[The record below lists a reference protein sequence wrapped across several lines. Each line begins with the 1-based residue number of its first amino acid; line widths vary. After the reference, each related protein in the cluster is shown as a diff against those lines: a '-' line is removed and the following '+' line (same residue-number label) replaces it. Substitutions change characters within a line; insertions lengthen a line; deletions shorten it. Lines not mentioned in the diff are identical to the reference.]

1 MDNRPRTETRGV
13 EITVGCD
20 GGELRGRDDRALQ
33 AAIDYVDR
41 LGGGTVI
48 VLAGRYDMS
57 NSLFLRAGITL
68 CGEGDDTVL
77 YKCPGHGQALVRDSD
92 WYEASVE
99 VGDGQGYRP
108 GSGVML
114 RSYQDESDW
123 LRDVVRAT
131 VTRVEGQVLT
141 LSKRLRENMWLE
153 HRASAAPLFPLI
165 TAEEETHDVTIRDI
179 TLDGNRDENEEINGN
194 YSGGVFIQ
202 RCDRWTFERVTSR
215 SYNGDGFSFQV
226 CDDIH
231 FDRCRSQG
239 NANLGFHPGSG
250 SQRPVFHEC
259 VSTGNSQG
267 IFFCW
272 GVSDGLVERC
282 TCSDN
287 RDYGISIGHR
297 DTDNRVVDTTI
308 ERNEKIG
315 VLFREQTTF
324 RSGHRNLITGS
335 TIADNGANL
344 DGVGV
349 DVRGE
354 TCDIVL
360 QDNVISDSGR
370 GVQRIGVRIGE
381 QAKRID
387 TEKNT
392 YVGLADDV
400 TESGKAREET
410 T

>member
-1 MDNRPRTETRGV
+1 LCLP
-13 EITVGCD
+13 VG
-20 GGELRGRDDRALQ
+20 
-33 AAIDYVDR
+33 
-41 LGGGTVI
+41 
-48 VLAGRYDMS
+48 M
-57 NSLFLRAGITL
+57 
-68 CGEGDDTVL
+68 
-77 YKCPGHGQALVRDSD
+77 K
-92 WYEASVE
+92 
-99 VGDGQGYRP
+99 
-108 GSGVML
+108 
-114 RSYQDESDW
+114 
-123 LRDVVRAT
+123 
-131 VTRVEGQVLT
+131 
-141 LSKRLRENMWLE
+141 
-153 HRASAAPLFPLI
+153 
-165 TAEEETHDVTIRDI
+165 
-179 TLDGNRDENEEINGN
+179 
-194 YSGGVFIQ
+194 
-202 RCDRWTFERVTSR
+202 
-215 SYNGDGFSFQV
+215 
-226 CDDIH
+226 
-231 FDRCRSQG
+231 
-239 NANLGFHPGSG
+239 
-250 SQRPVFHEC
+250 C

-315 VLFREQTTF
+315 ILFREQTKF

-349 DVRGE
+349 DVRAA

-392 YVGLADDV
+392 YVGLVDDV
-400 TESGKAREET
+400 TEFGKAREET